1 MQPVFFYAAVALAII
16 LVLRIMTLPM
26 RLFFK
31 LLLNTLCGYA
41 LLLLFNLCSGLTGFS
56 LPVNIVSAALVGLL
70 GLPGFGF
77 LLILRYAGLP

>member
-16 LVLRIMTLPM
+16 LVLRIMTLPL

-41 LLLLFNLCSGLTGFS
+41 LLLLFDLCSGLTGFTV
-56 LPVNIVSAALVGLL
+56 PINIVSAAIVGLL

-77 LLILRYAGLP
+77 LLILRYAALP

>member
-26 RLFFK
+26 QLFFK